1 MNQPMPLPNKTI
13 RSLSSLRTHS
23 GIAEGIIL
31 PYKAYMVVTT
41 LEMEKFRREAE
52 RTKLLARFEFIKSR
66 LQYIETEKA
75 EILRRLGHSQGC
87 PPIEAPKP
95 KLSAMPVQPRAG
107 FKMKY

>member
-1 MNQPMPLPNKTI
+1 MSPPNKTI
-13 RSLSSLRTHS
+13 RTLGSLRTNS
-23 GIAEGIIL
+23 RIAEGIIL

-75 EILRRLGHSQGC
+75 EILLRLGHSQSS
-87 PPIEAPKP
+87 PPIEPPKP
-95 KLSAMPVQPRAG
+95 KLSAMPVQTRAG

>member
-1 MNQPMPLPNKTI
+1 MPLPNKTI
-13 RSLSSLRTHS
+13 RSLSSLRTAS
-23 GIAEGIIL
+23 GITEGTIL

-75 EILRRLGHSQGC
+75 EVLRRLGHGQSCLPVEG
-87 PPIEAPKP
+87 A
-95 KLSAMPVQPRAG
+95 KLKESAMPVQIRAG

>member
-1 MNQPMPLPNKTI
+1 MPLPNKTV
-13 RSLSSLRTHS
+13 RGLSSLRTHS
-23 GIAEGIIL
+23 GTAEGIIL

-75 EILRRLGHSQGC
+75 EILRRLGHNQGC
-87 PPIEAPKP
+87 PPIEAPKSKIGAVP
-95 KLSAMPVQPRAG
+95 MQTRGG